1 MLRDPLVVKNLLT
14 PFWVKNNCK
23 TRKLLRNHLTYQP
36 LLASHVCVGVCVCVF
51 VCESECVE
59 ERRCGIVT
67 LKSPKKHISEVKKT
81 HVPLS
86 SYLSLNEHS
95 ISQKHDKLNLEAC
108 ISHNYY
114 LASITIQI
122 MLYHNQISAKI
133 K

>member
-1 MLRDPLVVKNLLT
+1 MTPWWSKTCRPFFGSKNCLQN
-14 PFWVKNNCK
+14 PKNIW
-23 TRKLLRNHLTYQP
+23 NHLTYQP
-36 LLASHVCVGVCVCVF
+36 LLASHVCVCVF

-95 ISQKHDKLNLEAC
+95 ISQKQDKLNLEAC